1 MLDRSEFLES
11 NMQVLDVSVS
21 IYICR
26 SVCYLFCWILKLGI
40 IVIYM

>member
-21 IYICR
+21 VYIYVGVFVICF
-26 SVCYLFCWILKLGI
+26 VGF
-40 IVIYM
+40 